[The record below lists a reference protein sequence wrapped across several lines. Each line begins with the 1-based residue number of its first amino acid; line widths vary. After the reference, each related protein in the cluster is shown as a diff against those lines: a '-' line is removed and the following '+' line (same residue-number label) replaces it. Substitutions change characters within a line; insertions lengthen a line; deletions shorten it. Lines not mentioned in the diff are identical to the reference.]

1 MCIYICIIYIL
12 YNYIYIQYLYSI
24 CIYMFFPSKSPYIY
38 ICDNELFETK
48 RFVHGMLYTEAGSRI
63 RVCPSAQQTDTCLFP
78 KMVKQ
83 INRTTFEKKKT

>member
-1 MCIYICIIYIL
+1 MYIYIL
-12 YNYIYIQYLYSI
+12 YTYYIIIYIYTVYIYSI